1 MSIPKRSLASMWR
14 RKARTALIVLALG
27 FSVSIAISV
36 PAAMRA
42 QGNLTEGIVRT
53 QRMGYTRMINLS
65 ATEILVGPP
74 TPTFESGIGGMRM
87 RQMPGFFGGQGSL
100 NQTISDEIG
109 SMSGVE
115 LTVPQLQRMVSLPSE
130 ETSTETRFRMRN
142 FLQVNGV
149 ALNSSI
155 PEERN
160 TLPSTILEGRELTE
174 EDAGCILIG
183 SSLQDLLGIGA
194 GDSLELGG
202 TTFQVVGVFDSG
214 TSSTTSTTNQPTD
227 RPRFAPSY
235 AYMLLS
241 DAQDLFDMAGQVTS
255 VRVYADSVDDVDS
268 VVQQITDTYGEN
280 VTVTT
285 QDSLLEDLPEVYRSV
300 EDRVSSQLSQAQNMA
315 NQEVAVSLIVGGVI
329 VFSTVFY
336 SVRERTKEIGILK
349 ALGFRDRDVMSQFML
364 EGVVISLVGGLA
376 GVAIAAVGA
385 PALANLLLRP
395 ISLAGGARG
404 SGGMFPGQIQVEQVQ
419 LSAPLDL
426 GLALVGL
433 GVAVVLGIVGSFY
446 PALHA
451 SRQNPVEA
459 LRHE

>member
-42 QGNLTEGIVRT
+42 QGNLTEGIVQT
-53 QRMGYTRMINLS
+53 QRRGYTAMINLT
-65 ATEILVGPP
+65 ATEILVGPSM
-74 TPTFESGIGGMRM
+74 PTFESREGGMGM

-100 NQTISDEIG
+100 NQTVSDEIG

-130 ETSTETRFRMRN
+130 ETSTETGFRMRN
-142 FLQVNGV
+142 FLQVIGV

-160 TLPSTILEGRELTE
+160 TLPSIILEGRELTE

-183 SSLQDLLGIGA
+183 SSLQDLLGVGA
-194 GDSLELGG
+194 GDSLELGD

-214 TSSTTSTTNQPTD
+214 TTSETNQPTD
-227 RPRFAPSY
+227 RPRFTPTF

-255 VRVYADSVDDVDS
+255 ISVYADAVEDVDG

-285 QDSLLEDLPEVYRSV
+285 QDSLLEDLPEVYQNV
-300 EDRVSSQLSQAQNMA
+300 EDTVNSQLSQAQSMA
-315 NQEVAVSLIVGGVI
+315 TQEVAISLIVGGVI
-329 VFSTVFY
+329 VFSTMFY
-336 SVRERTKEIGILK
+336 TVRERTKEIGILK

-385 PALANLLLRP
+385 PARLFSAKEGARHERKRGRP
-395 ISLAGGARG
+395 ARAALAGRSHNAAASTAADATATRRPDPTRAAAAWPAR
-404 SGGMFPGQIQVEQVQ
+404 
-419 LSAPLDL
+419 A
-426 GLALVGL
+426 
-433 GVAVVLGIVGSFY
+433 
-446 PALHA
+446 
-451 SRQNPVEA
+451 
-459 LRHE
+459 